1 MKQLHHPSIE
11 EVGLTDVLAA
21 LADPVRLSIVATLAD
36 GEPRTCGA
44 FELPVV
50 KSTLSH
56 HMKVLREA
64 GIIVSRMD
72 GTRCF
77 VSLRPEMEI
86 RFPGLL
92 RHVLDLSADP
102 ASTA

>member
-1 MKQLHHPSIE
+1 VRQPDHPAIDTVQLTE
-11 EVGLTDVLAA
+11 VLAA
-21 LADPVRLSIVATLAD
+21 LADPVRLALVATLAD
-36 GEPRTCGA
+36 GGARSCGE
-44 FELPVV
+44 FDLPVA

-64 GIIVSRMD
+64 GILASRVE

-77 VSLRPEMEI
+77 VALRPELEE

-92 RHVLDLSADP
+92 GRVLSLAAPPADG
-102 ASTA
+102 

>member
-1 MKQLHHPSIE
+1 LKQPHHPALDA
-11 EVGLTDVLAA
+11 VGLTDVLAA
-21 LADPVRLSIVATLAD
+21 LADPVRLEIVASLAGC
-36 GEPRTCGA
+36 GERTCGE
-44 FELPVV
+44 FDLPIA

-64 GIIVSRMD
+64 GILASRAD

-77 VSLRPEMEI
+77 VSLRPELAQ

-92 RHVLDLSADP
+92 EHVLALANPPS
-102 ASTA
+102 S